1 MESNNSQELFK
12 KNIKRIIELENEEK
26 QLKDNLNRIK
36 EQKDK
41 LNDNLIIF
49 METNNITTKDIIY
62 GDKKI
67 KYIRTK
73 NIESIT
79 KKLIFEKLNQ
89 YFKSNKEAT
98 EITEFI
104 YSDRKSDYKTSI
116 KVLNIKNK

>member
-73 NIESIT
+73 NIEGIT
-79 KKLIFEKLNQ
+79 KKLIYEKLRN
-89 YFKSNKEAT
+89 YFQSDKSATEAT
-98 EITEFI
+98 ECI
-104 YSDRKSDYKTSI
+104 YKDRASEYKTAI
-116 KVLNIKNK
+116 KITDVKNK

>member
-1 MESNNSQELFK
+1 MENNNTQDIFK

-26 QLKDNLNRIK
+26 KLKDTLNIIK

-41 LNDNLIIF
+41 LNVNLVSF

-73 NIESIT
+73 NIENIT
-79 KKLIFEKLNQ
+79 KKLIYEKLRN
-89 YFKSNKEAT
+89 YFQSDKSAT
-98 EITEFI
+98 EATEFI
-104 YSDRKSDYKTSI
+104 YKDRQSEYKTTI
-116 KVLNIKNK
+116 KITDVKNK

>member
-1 MESNNSQELFK
+1 MENNNSQELFK

-73 NIESIT
+73 NIEGIT
-79 KKLIFEKLNQ
+79 KKLIYEKLRN
-89 YFKSNKEAT
+89 YFQSDKSATEAT
-98 EITEFI
+98 ECI
-104 YSDRKSDYKTSI
+104 YKDRASEYKTTI
-116 KVLNIKNK
+116 KITDVKNK

>member
-1 MESNNSQELFK
+1 MENNNSQELFK

-26 QLKDNLNRIK
+26 QLKDSLNRIK

-41 LNDNLIIF
+41 LNDNLISF

-73 NIESIT
+73 NTEGIT
-79 KKLIFEKLNQ
+79 KKI
-89 YFKSNKEAT
+89 
-98 EITEFI
+98 
-104 YSDRKSDYKTSI
+104 
-116 KVLNIKNK
+116 NI

>member
-1 MESNNSQELFK
+1 MENNNSQELFK

-41 LNDNLIIF
+41 LNDNLILF

-73 NIESIT
+73 NTEGIT
-79 KKLIFEKLNQ
+79 KKLIYEKLRN
-89 YFKSNKEAT
+89 YFQSDKSATEAT
-98 EITEFI
+98 ECI
-104 YSDRKSDYKTSI
+104 YKDRASDYKTTI
-116 KVLNIKNK
+116 KITDVKNK